1 MSAEDLTKGIA
12 ALEDDGVRA
21 AVVEGD
27 LSAFEGLEL
36 TEEEVG
42 LLEGAASDYPDVV
55 GFDIRAGLLN
65 LGLSPTFKIDAATPD
80 VTVNKA
86 KTADKAAAAMDAYLR
101 Q

>member
-1 MSAEDLTKGIA
+1 MSAEDLAKGIA
-12 ALEDDGVRA
+12 ALEDDEVRT
-21 AVVEGD
+21 AVADGD

-55 GFDIRAGLLN
+55 GFDIRGGLMN
-65 LGLSPTFKIDAATPD
+65 LGVAPTLKIDDITQD

-86 KTADKAAAAMDAYLR
+86 KTADKAYAQMDAYIK